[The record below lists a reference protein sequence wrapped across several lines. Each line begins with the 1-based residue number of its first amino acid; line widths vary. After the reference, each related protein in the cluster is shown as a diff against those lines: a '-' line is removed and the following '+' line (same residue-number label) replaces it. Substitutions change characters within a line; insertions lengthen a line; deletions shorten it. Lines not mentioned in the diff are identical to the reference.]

1 MGCYFLL
8 QEIFPGPRIEPV
20 SLVSPICNP
29 PNQYSPGFHSRL
41 WMCREWQNPAVC
53 IPSEFVSAL
62 TSKVHSLHSLFFFFY
77 TVCFNVKFFSSL
89 QFFSGDFDFQNI
101 LQLQCCGVVSSYTPG
116 KGWGVPYDET
126 ICVRHILYRND
137 IIVLLAT
144 RSRLKNQL

>member
-1 MGCYFLL
+1 MKCSPASSSVRGIFQATGMGCYILL

-29 PNQYSPGFHSRL
+29 PSQYSPCFHSRL

-62 TSKVHSLHSLFFFFY
+62 TSKVHSFFFFY

-89 QFFSGDFDFQNI
+89 QLFRGAFNFQNI
-101 LQLQCCGVVSSYTPG
+101 LQLQCCRVVSCYTPG
-116 KGWGVPYDET
+116 KGWVCLTME
-126 ICVRHILYRND
+126 LY
-137 IIVLLAT
+137 VLDVCYIGMTL
-144 RSRLKNQL
+144 